1 MADSEVDTLVHTY
14 ETPAQ
19 TATKE
24 ELREALKQTQL
35 ELARAQVD
43 LRAKDLFIEDLQK
56 TAGRKSKSKATG
68 PDPLNYLDIIVTLGK
83 KFGVMQEPW
92 VSPAAFSARPEDG
105 IPPHNTPNEID
116 ALFKTPAL
124 YLQYLTCKI
133 YNNVPDKYHELV
145 NALTFPNFRD
155 NFLKHLSAGCSS
167 AVDRLKTNV
176 DKILI
181 ECSIKNEVKELL
193 YFPGEDAK
201 RPPSTYPPIFHASL
215 KKDAK
220 GWLLNEAP
228 PLALRCM
235 IFGGS
240 SIKNKGKTKPSTN
253 TLGYAWKLDSE
264 GLTIEAIAFTL
275 IALIFVLH
283 GTDTAFEEKGKI
295 TNIPYQS
302 LFRTYV
308 CRLMKHAN
316 TPGVRKVLR
325 FWHKIVFAGVATAE
339 AIEDAGMNDSE
350 AEAASD
356 AEFAA
361 AMEGINL
368 GDDAGGFDAG
378 GFDSDDDRRDNDMQ
392 LEAPVNAPVPLV
404 NVPVASL
411 VNVPSA
417 SLVNAPT
424 PSANTPVPAVNAHDD
439 EVPIAAGNRARGIS
453 RQGRGVGRGA
463 GRGLMTIQSDDDLEE
478 AAPAPARQTRSR
490 RSAQR

>member
-35 ELARAQVD
+35 ELARAQVE

-56 TAGRKSKSKATG
+56 ATGRKSKSKAAG

-92 VSPAAFSARPEDG
+92 VSPAAFSARPEEG
-105 IPPHNTPNEID
+105 TPPHNTPNEID

-145 NALTFPNFRD
+145 NASTFPNFRD
-155 NFLKHLSAGCSS
+155 NFLKHLSAGRSS

-181 ECSIKNEVKELL
+181 ECSIKNKVEELL

-201 RPPSTYPPIFHASL
+201 HPPSTYPPIFHASL

-228 PLALRCM
+228 PLALWCM

-253 TLGYAWKLDSE
+253 TLGYGWKLDSE

-275 IALIFVLH
+275 IAFIFVLR
-283 GTDTAFEEKGKI
+283 GADTAFEEKGKI

-316 TPGVRKVLR
+316 APGVRKVLR

-361 AMEGINL
+361 AMEGISL
-368 GDDAGGFDAG
+368 RDDTGGFDAG
-378 GFDSDDDRRDNDMQ
+378 GFDSDDDRGDDEMQ
-392 LEAPVNAPVPLV
+392 SELPVNAPAPLV
-404 NVPVASL
+404 NIPAASL
-411 VNVPSA
+411 VNAPGA

-424 PSANTPVPAVNAHDD
+424 PSANAPVPAVNAHND
-439 EVPIAAGNRARGIS
+439 EVPIAAGNRARGTS
-453 RQGRGVGRGA
+453 RQGRS
-463 GRGLMTIQSDDDLEE
+463 LMMIPSNDDLEE
-478 AAPAPARQTRSR
+478 PAAPAPARQTRPR
-490 RSAQR
+490 RGAQQ